1 MILLVQIK
9 KVQHRLTRMVPGM
22 KDIPY
27 KDRLKQL
34 GLWTLEERQNSRLAG
49 NVQDVNWK
57 VYSVF
62 RFTLRKEYVIDHK
75 RSLCQAR
82 ETSMQS

>member
-9 KVQHRLTRMVPGM
+9 KSTAPGM

-34 GLWTLEERQNSRLAG
+34 GLWTLEERRNRADLLEMFKMLIGKSTPCFDSLFERNML
-49 NVQDVNWK
+49 
-57 VYSVF
+57 S
-62 RFTLRKEYVIDHK
+62 IIHK
-75 RSLCQAR
+75 RPS
-82 ETSMQS
+82 S